1 MLLQNKKGVIT
12 VSEITNSIK
21 LLLETHIGLISVE
34 GEISNFKP
42 HYSGHRY
49 FTLKDAQAQ
58 IACTM
63 WKTRN
68 LNFELADGQKVIVTG
83 NISVYP
89 PRGNYQIDVIS
100 LVPAGIGDLYQA
112 FELLKEKLKKLNYFD
127 IEHKKNLPELPLNIG
142 VSTSPTGAAVKDII
156 STIKRRFPAANIYFR
171 PTIVQGD
178 SAAPDIVNA
187 INELQQ
193 TPSEVLIIGRGGG
206 SIEDLWAYNTEL
218 VANAIYD
225 CRIPIISA
233 VGHETDFT
241 IADFVADFR
250 AATPTAAAELAT
262 PQTHFDLLNQLFSY
276 QNELHRNIN
285 FFLSQ
290 KNKMVEVFSEKR
302 ANKRVL
308 EIIYNFH
315 QLLDSKEEMMQK
327 DMQHKLRNSFALSYS
342 LENQCKALS
351 PIAPLSRGFAFLE
364 HKGQVIKNDESLSN
378 FTKFEIVRE
387 REKVIAKFDRIVG
400 DLFA

>member
-1 MLLQNKKGVIT
+1 
-12 VSEITNSIK
+12 
-21 LLLETHIGLISVE
+21 LLETHIGLISVE

-49 FTLKDAQAQ
+49 FTLKDTQSQ

-68 LNFELADGQKVIVTG
+68 LNFDLADGQKVIVTG

-100 LVPAGIGDLYQA
+100 IVPAGIGDLYQA
-112 FELLKEKLKKLNYFD
+112 FEQLKQKLKQLNYFD
-127 IEHKKNLPELPLNIG
+127 IEQKKNLPELPLNIG
-142 VSTSPTGAAVKDII
+142 VSTSPTGAAVKDIL

-178 SAAPDIVNA
+178 LAAPDIVNA
-187 INELQQ
+187 INELQK

-225 CRIPIISA
+225 CRTPIISA

-250 AATPTAAAELAT
+250 AATPTAAAELVT
-262 PQTHFDLLNQLFSY
+262 PQTHFDLLNQLFAY
-276 QNELHRNIN
+276 QNELHRNVN
-285 FFLSQ
+285 FSLAQ
-290 KNKMVEVFSEKR
+290 KNNMLEIFSEKR

-308 EIIYNFH
+308 DIIYNFH

-327 DMQHKLRNSFALSYS
+327 ELRYKLQNSFALLDS
-342 LENQCKALS
+342 LENQCRVLS
-351 PIAPLSRGFAFLE
+351 PTAPLSRGFALLK
-364 HKGQVIKNDESLSN
+364 HKGQVISNDESLSK
-378 FTKFEIVRE
+378 FSKFEIL
-387 REKVIAKFDRIVG
+387 REKEKVLAKFDKLIEQ
-400 DLFA
+400 DLFS